1 MLGRMQREIEAAAP
15 TRPLMSVRTMSDV
28 LKQAMW
34 VPRTGAALLM
44 LFGTMAV
51 IRAVGGC
58 YSVTAFLVTQRQRE
72 IGIRVAL
79 GATPAN
85 ILFPVVRRTFIPT
98 LVGMGL
104 GLAVSY
110 FGARLVGSLL
120 IGVTPT
126 DAKSFGSAVVVLA
139 VAAGAASLLPALS
152 AIRLDPATVLRRD

>member
-44 LFGTMAV
+44 LFGTMAL
-51 IRAVGGC
+51 ILAVVGT
-58 YSVTAFLVTQRQRE
+58 YSVTAFLGTQRQRE

-79 GATPAN
+79 GAPPAN

-110 FGARLVGSLL
+110 FGARPVGSPL
-120 IGVTPT
+120 IGRTPT
-126 DAKSFGSAVVVLA
+126 DPTRFCLTDASLT
-139 VAAGAASLLPALS
+139 VAA
-152 AIRLDPATVLRRD
+152 R